1 MQNDTTEYKE
11 FLADTTRTEIRINPR
26 GEDKEP
32 PMIINI
38 LATTLFILGFIVVM
52 ITRPKH

>member
-11 FLADTTRTEIRINPR
+11 FLVDTTRTEIRINQR

-32 PMIINI
+32 PMIINT

>member
-11 FLADTTRTEIRINPR
+11 LLVDTTRTEIRINPR